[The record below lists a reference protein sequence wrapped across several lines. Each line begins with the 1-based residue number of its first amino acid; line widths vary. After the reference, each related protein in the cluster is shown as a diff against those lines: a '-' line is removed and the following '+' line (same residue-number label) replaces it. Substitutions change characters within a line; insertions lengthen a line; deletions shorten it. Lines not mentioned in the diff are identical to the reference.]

1 MKIDGFEGACPE
13 GWDPVF
19 ERVWKGIEEGCRMT
33 YKYNTGKKYQSA
45 GEAVGIASSWE
56 MDNFKRGYDNE
67 CTDTIPEVPAISQ
80 TDFGGKSICGIR
92 GGQSFA
98 EVQRPNKENDCPTD
112 TSACSSTTSAQ
123 NTVCYPPAEHANS
136 CPITEITFVDNSELA
151 LISGNFT
158 QVTYS
163 DE

>member
-92 GGQSFA
+92 GG
-98 EVQRPNKENDCPTD
+98 
-112 TSACSSTTSAQ
+112 
-123 NTVCYPPAEHANS
+123 
-136 CPITEITFVDNSELA
+136 
-151 LISGNFT
+151 
-158 QVTYS
+158 
-163 DE
+163 